1 MTDWLEIPSLMTD
14 KKQKIKYRL
23 DIDARD
29 FKGRA
34 GMPWLIMAANVD
46 LSVNDLLDVMAH
58 YGYVRTRSWVSRRRW
73 IFFDANYVR
82 QSGGAADADGQQA
95 RAYRIMDQH
104 PSVSAREMVRILGKA
119 GIKRGKDWV
128 LKHRVH

>member
-1 MTDWLEIPSLMTD
+1 MIEWLEIPSAMTD

-34 GMPWLIMAANVD
+34 GMPWLIMAANTH
-46 LSVNDLLDVMAH
+46 LSVSDLLDVMAH
-58 YGYVRTRSWVSRRRW
+58 YGYERTRSWVSRRRW

-82 QSGGAADADGQQA
+82 QSGGVADADGQQA

>member
-1 MTDWLEIPSLMTD
+1 MAEYLEMQSSSG
-14 KKQKIKYRL
+14 KKIQYRV
-23 DIDARD
+23 DIDARE

-34 GMPWLIMAANVD
+34 GLPWLIMAANVN
-46 LSVNDLLDVMAH
+46 LSINQLLDVMAA
-58 YGYVRTRSWVSRRRW
+58 YGCQRTRSWVARRRW

-82 QSGGAADADGQQA
+82 NAGGQADTDGQQA
-95 RAYRIMDQH
+95 RAYRLMDEY
-104 PSVSAREMVRILGKA
+104 PSVSAREMVRILRDA

>member
-1 MTDWLEIPSLMTD
+1 MAEYLEMQSSSG
-14 KKQKIKYRL
+14 KKISYRV

-34 GMPWLIMAANVD
+34 GLPWLIMAANVN
-46 LSVNDLLDVMAH
+46 LSINQLLDVMAA
-58 YGYVRTRSWVSRRRW
+58 YGCQRTRSWVARRRW

-82 QSGGAADADGQQA
+82 NAGGQADTDGQQA
-95 RAYRIMDQH
+95 RAYRLMDEY
-104 PSVSAREMVRILGKA
+104 PSVSAREMVRILRDA

>member
-1 MTDWLEIPSLMTD
+1 MIEWLEHESQTTG
-14 KKQKIKYRL
+14 KKIKYRV
-23 DIDARD
+23 DIDARE

-34 GMPWLIMAANVD
+34 GMPWLIMAANVN
-46 LSVNDLLDVMAH
+46 LSINELLEVMSAH
-58 YGYVRTRSWVSRRRW
+58 GYERTRGWVSRRRW

-82 QSGGAADADGQQA
+82 NAGGVRNADGQEA

-104 PSVSAREMVRILGKA
+104 PHVSARELTRILLKS

-128 LKHRVH
+128 LKNRVH

>member
-1 MTDWLEIPSLMTD
+1 V
-14 KKQKIKYRL
+14 

-34 GMPWLIMAANVD
+34 GMPWLIMAANVH
-46 LSVNDLLDVMAH
+46 LSINQLLDVMAH
-58 YGYVRTRSWVSRRRW
+58 YGYERTRSWVERRRW
-73 IFFDANYVR
+73 IFFDENYVR
-82 QSGGAADADGQQA
+82 QSGAAADADGQQA
-95 RAYRIMDQH
+95 RAYKIMDKH
-104 PSVSAREMVRILGKA
+104 PKVSARNMVRILREH

>member
-1 MTDWLEIPSLMTD
+1 MPEYLEIEGNSG
-14 KKQKIKYRL
+14 KRIRYRV

-34 GMPWLIMAANVD
+34 GMPWLIMAANVN
-46 LSVNDLLDVMAH
+46 LSINQLLDVMAA
-58 YGYVRTRSWVSRRRW
+58 YGCQRTRSWVARRRW

-82 QSGGAADADGQQA
+82 QAGGQADSDGQQA
-95 RAYRIMDQH
+95 HAYRLMDEH
-104 PSVSAREMVRILGKA
+104 PSVSAREMVRILRDA

>member
-1 MTDWLEIPSLMTD
+1 MQSSSG
-14 KKQKIKYRL
+14 KKISYRV

-34 GMPWLIMAANVD
+34 GLPWLIMAANVN
-46 LSVNDLLDVMAH
+46 LSINQLLDVMAA
-58 YGYVRTRSWVSRRRW
+58 YGCQRTRSWVARRRW

-82 QSGGAADADGQQA
+82 NAGGQADTDGQQA
-95 RAYRIMDQH
+95 RAYRLMDEY
-104 PSVSAREMVRILGKA
+104 PSVSAREMVRILRDA